1 MYPLIGRGAQPGLFG
16 SARWE
21 KAMKAPLVSGLTI
34 LAAAT
39 AFIAPA
45 ISSAADACDPRAIQ
59 SETTFPISS
68 QLRNQTGTV
77 YLDVKID
84 ENGRAETVAIR
95 ESSGYRRLDR
105 AAAQSVVGNWVF
117 DISTCERKDLPVDH
131 LVAVEYRNDTY

>member
-1 MYPLIGRGAQPGLFG
+1 MYPLIGLGAQPGLFR
-16 SARWE
+16 SAFWE
-21 KAMKAPLVSGLTI
+21 MAMNAPLASGLTI
-34 LAAAT
+34 LAATT

-45 ISSAADACDPRAIQ
+45 IASAADPCDPRVIQ
-59 SETTFPISS
+59 SETKFPISS

-77 YLDVKID
+77 YLAVKVD
-84 ENGRAETVAIR
+84 EKGRAQSVGIR

-105 AAAQSVVGNWVF
+105 AAAQSVVANWVF